1 MIRWSILLDFLFD
14 LLLNLLLF
22 LDYCQLLFSFSL
34 IIWVFLFL
42 LDCLVC
48 WWATLALCFISNFLD
63 LYLGCCLRLIA
74 CYYFYFD
81 CLSFIFLWISL
92 GFWWF
97 AIIVMSIIVTVRV
110 IRIALVRGLWIFW
123 VTRFM
128 RLKVCFCI
136 NLGILTKSMQ
146 VLMRIVKVTYIIESV
161 SVFLNKWL

>member
-1 MIRWSILLDFLFD
+1 MLDFLFD

-22 LDYCQLLFSFSL
+22 LNYCQLLFSFSL
-34 IIWVFLFL
+34 IIWVILLL

-48 WWATLALCFISNFLD
+48 WLATQALCFISNFLD
-63 LYLGCCLRLIA
+63 LYLGCYLRLIA

-110 IRIALVRGLWIFW
+110 IRIAFVRGLWIFW
-123 VTRFM
+123 VTIFM
-128 RLKVCFCI
+128 RLKACFCI

-146 VLMRIVKVTYIIESV
+146 VLIRIVSITYIIESV